1 MNQEEML
8 DRLGIERLVYQYAN
22 AVDELD
28 RQAFA
33 DCFAEGA
40 VVVSPGVTLE
50 GDFAGTVMD
59 VLEKHYVYTM
69 HNVQNRRY
77 TVQDDRATGVTYC
90 LASHVSLKDGAA
102 SKLDW
107 YIRYHDELVKRGG
120 RWFILKRRLE
130 LMFTT
135 TVPTVIVGDI
145 STRRKKA

>member
-40 VVVSPGVTLE
+40 VIVSPGVTLE

-77 TVQDDRATGVTYC
+77 TVQDDRSECT
-90 LASHVSLKDGAA
+90 ASFSIFRSLGIYGALRA
-102 SKLDW
+102 SAAMPPGAL
-107 YIRYHDELVKRGG
+107 
-120 RWFILKRRLE
+120 RLN
-130 LMFTT
+130 
-135 TVPTVIVGDI
+135 
-145 STRRKKA
+145 AA